1 MLAAGG
7 FLAFDHFTPR
17 MQRPEYGLAAAWLLA
32 QVMIAA
38 SVAVSGGPHSPA
50 VGWLAI
56 PVASLGAR
64 FSRRGVVVGSL
75 VTAVLLLAA
84 TVGVHPREVW
94 DDPPVVLGPLAL
106 IGSIAFIGGAIME
119 SHLLHRSR
127 SVLDGLTGMLNRRA
141 LATRAEELGAQARVT
156 GQPVGLV
163 LGDLDHF
170 KVIND
175 TRGHATG
182 DAVLVHVAYVLRKEL
197 RAFDLAY
204 RVGGE
209 EFLVV
214 IPGGDESEARTL
226 AERLRVAVE
235 AEPAGGQRV
244 TMSFGIASSGGVRS
258 TSTPCS
264 PGLTPRS
271 TRPRPRGATPS
282 AAAASSSPRAD
293 TLAGGTSA
301 PAGNPRAHPDT
312 SPPRAGASSSRPP
325 RLALLEE
332 RRHPF
337 LDVLRGERDREL
349 RAQELPC
356 VLERHVVL
364 APQGVLAQAHEHG

>member
-1 MLAAGG
+1 MTARRRHSLFVSSEWERERLVEMSGRMRHFRQITFVILATAVALSAPWIGPWPLLPLVLAAGG

-38 SVAVSGGPHSPA
+38 SVALSGGPHSPA

-84 TVGVHPREVW
+84 TLGVHPREVW

-119 SHLLHRSR
+119 SDLLHRSR

-141 LATRAEELGAQARVT
+141 LATRAEELGAQARLT

-163 LGDLDHF
+163 LGDLDRF
-170 KVIND
+170 KLIND
-175 TRGHATG
+175 TCGHATG
-182 DAVLVHVAYVLRKEL
+182 DAVLVDVAYVLRKEL
-197 RAFDLAY
+197 HAFDLAY

-235 AEPAGGQRV
+235 AGGQRV
-244 TMSFGIASSGGVRS
+244 MMSFGIASSGG
-258 TSTPCS
+258 
-264 PGLTPRS
+264 
-271 TRPRPRGATPS
+271 GAFDFD
-282 AAAASSSPRAD
+282 ALLARAD
-293 TLAGGTSA
+293 AALYEAKAAGRNAVRG
-301 PAGNPRAHPDT
+301 G
-312 SPPRAGASSSRPP
+312 GELVSS
-325 RLALLEE
+325 
-332 RRHPF
+332 
-337 LDVLRGERDREL
+337 G
-349 RAQELPC
+349 
-356 VLERHVVL
+356 
-364 APQGVLAQAHEHG
+364 